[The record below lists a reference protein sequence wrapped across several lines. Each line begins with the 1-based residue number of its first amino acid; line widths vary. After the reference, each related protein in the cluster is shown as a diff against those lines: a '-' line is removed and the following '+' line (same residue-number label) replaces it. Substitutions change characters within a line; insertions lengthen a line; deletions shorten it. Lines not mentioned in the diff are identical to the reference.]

1 MESMN
6 LWTIHLLPKN
16 EVHTISTFI
25 IIRYT
30 NNADT
35 LVFALHMSRGK
46 GRGGGGGG
54 LLTVGYEI
62 LPKHRH

>member
-16 EVHTISTFI
+16 EVHTISTFT

-46 GRGGGGGG
+46 GRGGGGG
-54 LLTVGYEI
+54 VVD
-62 LPKHRH
+62 RWV

>member
-16 EVHTISTFI
+16 ELHTISTFI

-46 GRGGGGGG
+46 GRGGGGG

-62 LPKHRH
+62 LPKQRH

>member
-1 MESMN
+1 MN

-16 EVHTISTFI
+16 ELHTISTFI

-46 GRGGGGGG
+46 GRGGGG
-54 LLTVGYEI
+54 VVD
-62 LPKHRH
+62 RWV

>member
-1 MESMN
+1 MQSSSNKYGKLHVVTNGVNESVDN
-6 LWTIHLLPKN
+6 SLD

-35 LVFALHMSRGK
+35 LVFALPMSRGK
-46 GRGGGGGG
+46 GRGGGGC
-54 LLTVGYEI
+54 
-62 LPKHRH
+62 

>member
-46 GRGGGGGG
+46 GRGGGGV
-54 LLTVGYEI
+54 LTVGYEI